1 MSGTKAGGKK
11 CAATNKRK
19 YGENWYAEIGKKGG
33 LAPTTAP
40 KGFAANPQLAR
51 QAGRKGGLISSK
63 APTMSLA
70 ERRNEI
76 AEMLKQEEELTAYE
90 VS

>member
-1 MSGTKAGGKK
+1 MAGTKAGGKK

-19 YGENWYAEIGKKGG
+19 YGENWYAKIGKKGG
-33 LAPTTAP
+33 LTPTTAP
-40 KGFAANPQLAR
+40 KGFAANKQLAK

-63 APTMSLA
+63 APTMTLE

-76 AEMLKQEEELTAYE
+76 AELLRQEEELEFYE

>member
-1 MSGTKAGGKK
+1 MTGTKAGGKK

-19 YGENWYAEIGKKGG
+19 YGENFYAEIGRKGG
-33 LAPTTAP
+33 QNGHTG
-40 KGFAANPQLAR
+40 GFASNPQLAK

-63 APTMSLA
+63 SPTMSLE

-76 AEMLKQEEELTAYE
+76 KELLRQEEELEFYE